1 MRLVVSKTEKRAAK
15 DAHNREKGLAR
26 LEKKIANGRLT
37 KSSINNRGYNKY
49 LKMEGDI
56 TISIDMDKFN
66 ADAAWDGIK
75 AYLTNTDLGKE
86 DVIANYSNL
95 WYIER
100 AFRMNKSDLRVRPIY
115 HRLRNRIEGHIC
127 ICFTAYTVLLELER
141 LLKATESPL
150 TLARV
155 REAVKTMYRLNYVS
169 PNTRKPMSVLL
180 QMDAEQKQVYD
191 LIYPPE

>member
-1 MRLVVSKTEKRAAK
+1 MLGLEVVSAW
-15 DAHNREKGLAR
+15 
-26 LEKKIANGRLT
+26 LT
-37 KSSINNRGYNKY
+37 VERQI
-49 LKMEGDI
+49 LKVI
-56 TISIDMDKFN
+56 CAN

-75 AYLTNTDLGKE
+75 AYLTNTTLNKE
-86 DVIANYSNL
+86 EVIANYGNL

-127 ICFTAYTVLLELER
+127 ICFTAYAVLLELER
-141 LLKATESPL
+141 ILKATGSPL

-169 PNTRKPMSVLL
+169 PNTHKPMSVLL
-180 QMDAEQKQVYD
+180 QMACEHKQV
-191 LIYPPE
+191 

>member
-1 MRLVVSKTEKRAAK
+1 MGESRRS
-15 DAHNREKGLAR
+15 REKKVA
-26 LEKKIANGRLT
+26 KGRLT

-49 LKMEGDI
+49 LKMEGDV
-56 TISIDMDKFN
+56 TISIDMDKFH

-75 AYLTNTDLGKE
+75 AYLTNTDLSKE
-86 DVIANYSNL
+86 EVITNYSNL

-141 LLKATESPL
+141 MLKATDSSL

-155 REAVKTMYRLNYVS
+155 RESVKTMYRLNYVS

-180 QMDAEQKQVYD
+180 RMDADQKQVYD
-191 LIYPPE
+191 LVYPPE